1 MESNK
6 QQRSQPFDKY
16 RIMQETIFEPEREDL
31 ELASVLAA
39 LSDPVRLDIIAEL
52 HRRGEAVCSTLVPGI
67 PKSTRSH
74 HLKVLREAGVT
85 RTRVEGTERHV
96 SLRYRCLEARFPGL
110 LQSVL
115 SAKERH
121 RIP

>member
-1 MESNK
+1 
-6 QQRSQPFDKY
+6 
-16 RIMQETIFEPEREDL
+16 MQESIFEPQRNDL

-52 HRRGEAVCSTLVPGI
+52 HRRGEAVCSTLVSDI

-74 HLKVLREAGVT
+74 HLKVLREAGLT
-85 RTRVEGTERHV
+85 RTRIDGTERHV
-96 SLRYRCLEARFPGL
+96 RLRYECLEARFPGL

-115 SAKERH
+115 AARSSIE
-121 RIP
+121 